1 MIASVYN
8 CANIKNIYGLLKGS
22 YNTTERYGLWDEK
35 NIHYFTGESIM
46 VLFQQCGYEIR
57 DITYTENVLSP
68 EEEEVIKL
76 TERMEDR
83 TSEELLRAYNY
94 IVIAGRG

>member
-1 MIASVYN
+1 
-8 CANIKNIYGLLKGS
+8 
-22 YNTTERYGLWDEK
+22 
-35 NIHYFTGESIM
+35 M

-57 DITYTENVLSP
+57 DITYTENILSP

-94 IVIAGRG
+94 FVIAGRG